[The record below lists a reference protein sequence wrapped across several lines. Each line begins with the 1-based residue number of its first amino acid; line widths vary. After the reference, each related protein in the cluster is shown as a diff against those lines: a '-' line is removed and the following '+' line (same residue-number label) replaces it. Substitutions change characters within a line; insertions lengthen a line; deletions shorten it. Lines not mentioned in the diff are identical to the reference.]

1 MNHENMDMLADL
13 LITLKQAKAVFQ
25 NFSDSFTS
33 QPEKETILAIKAQH
47 ETFIYTASVV
57 SDLLY
62 NAVNQAEALETA
74 AAAEGIKAV

>member
-1 MNHENMDMLADL
+1 MSLENMDMLADL
-13 LITLKQAKAVFQ
+13 LITLKQARAVF
-25 NFSDSFTS
+25 NGFSDSFTS
-33 QPEKETILAIKAQH
+33 QPEKETILAVESQY

-62 NAVNQAEALETA
+62 NAVKQAEALETA